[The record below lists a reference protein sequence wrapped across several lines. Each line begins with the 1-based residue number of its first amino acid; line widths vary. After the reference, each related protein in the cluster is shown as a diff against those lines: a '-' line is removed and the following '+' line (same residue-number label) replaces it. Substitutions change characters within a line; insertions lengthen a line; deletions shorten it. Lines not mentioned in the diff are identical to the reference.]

1 MNFILFDEGREDL
14 LPLAYTRPIAEFR
27 CGILTLK
34 EKWQKRIPSGNFSF
48 LTADYLQEKYP
59 FRHDKMKNVYLSA
72 NLCSSDEMVDY
83 IHQLQNR
90 ECLVDQDGEVLALR
104 TDEVLAINGIKPE
117 GYALKIFEGEVKKL
131 QHIWDIFTLNA
142 EELEKDYELI
152 TQGRNSQAI
161 AESNT
166 VIGERVFLEAGAKV
180 QASVLNAS
188 SGPIYLGKDSEVM
201 EGSVVRGGLALCDHA
216 VLKLSTKIYGATTI
230 GPYSKVGGE
239 VNNSVIFG
247 YSNKGHDGFLGNSV
261 LGEWCNLGAD
271 TNVSNLKNNYAEI
284 KVWNY
289 KKGGFL
295 NSGRQFCG
303 LMMGDHSKAG
313 INTMFNTATV
323 VGVSANVFGAGFPR
337 NFIPSFSWGGA
348 EKWTEYRLKPA
359 FEVAERMMER
369 REIEFSKADQAIL
382 KKIYELSAVYR
393 NF

>member
-1 MNFILFDEGREDL
+1 MNFILFDEAREDL

-34 EKWQKRIPSGNFSF
+34 EKWEKRIQEAEFSF
-48 LTADYLQEKYP
+48 LTADYLQKKYP
-59 FRHDKMKNVYLSA
+59 VKYHSNNNIYLSG
-72 NLCSSDEMVDY
+72 NLLSTDDLIDWV
-83 IHQLQNR
+83 HRL
-90 ECLVDQDGEVLALR
+90 QDGQCLLDGSGEL
-104 TDEVLAINGIKPE
+104 LAIRSNKELGADQINTE
-117 GYALKIFEGEVKKL
+117 GFETLTYEGEAKKINFL
-131 QHIWDIFTLNA
+131 WDIFSLNA
-142 EELEKDYELI
+142 EEIEKDYDLI
-152 TQGRNSQAI
+152 TKGRTSQPIDAT
-161 AESNT
+161 NQL
-166 VIGERVFLEAGAKV
+166 IGDRIFLEEGAKV
-180 QASVLNAS
+180 QACILNS
-188 SGPIYLGKDSEVM
+188 TNGPIYLGKHAEIM
-201 EGSVVRGGLALCDHA
+201 EGSVVRGALALGEHA
-216 VLKLSTKIYGATTI
+216 ALKLSTKVYGATTV
-230 GPYSKVGGE
+230 GPHSKVGGE

-289 KKGGFL
+289 RKGGFL

-348 EKWTEYRLKPA
+348 EKWTQYRLKPA

-369 REIEFSKADQAIL
+369 RGLALTDADRAIL
-382 KKIYELSAVYR
+382 TKVHELSEGYR